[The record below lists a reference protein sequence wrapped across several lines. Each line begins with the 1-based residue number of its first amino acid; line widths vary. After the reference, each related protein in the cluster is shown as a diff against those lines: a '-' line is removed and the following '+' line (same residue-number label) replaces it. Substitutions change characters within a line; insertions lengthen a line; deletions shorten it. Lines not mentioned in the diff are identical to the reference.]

1 MQMSAAEMGFS
12 SKSDGT
18 GDQGESLKGQGF
30 YQDKPEWKDVRP
42 IDSVDGDDGGDPVVS
57 IAYSEKFKDVFS
69 YVWAVISSGEL
80 SPRIPHLIT
89 EAGLGP
95 DFEKE
100 FELNSQILKNHPKNY
115 QPWQHEKALLSW
127 AMVPRRS
134 GTGPNSGHNSKNP
147 GTDFGTELKLT
158 EQMLGADPKNYHAWQ
173 HRQWILGVFKGFF
186 PSLAGEEL
194 AFVKTLLE
202 TDVRITRHGIS
213 AISCFSIY
221 LETFP
226 RKLSPKKSLRLGS
239 LRLQRSGMK
248 VLGVICEVSSIWLTR
263 LPDESL
269 EGAAFYMKITES
281 VPMTAFYVD
290 LIDEL
295 LSAGEDAYIK
305 DYGEAISAL
314 DNLTS
319 IDPIRAVYWE
329 FVKQKFVV
337 AHAEIAS
344 RKVVVFH
351 LD

>member
-1 MQMSAAEMGFS
+1 MGFRV
-12 SKSDGT
+12 KAGV

-42 IDSVDGDDGGDPVVS
+42 IDSVMGMMELNPVVS
-57 IAYSEKFKDVFS
+57 IAYSENS
-69 YVWAVISSGEL
+69 MSGAVISSGEL
-80 SPRIPHLIT
+80 SPRVLDLTRDAIKLDAANYTVWQLRRDVLQALKIPHLVT

-95 DFEKE
+95 EFKKE

-127 AMVPRRS
+127 AIGYQEEVGLDQIQVTTPKILEPILER
-134 GTGPNSGHNSKNP
+134 
-147 GTDFGTELKLT
+147 ELKLT
-158 EQMLGADPKNYHAWQ
+158 EQMLARPQKLSCLATPPMDFG
-173 HRQWILGVFKGFF
+173 RFKGF
-186 PSLAGEEL
+186 SQACAGRSW
-194 AFVKTLLE
+194 LLSRLCWKP
-202 TDVRITRHGIS
+202 TCGITRHGTS

-226 RKLSPKKSLRLGS
+226 RKLSPKKSPKLGN
-239 LRLQRSGMK
+239 LLLQRSGMK
-248 VLGVICEVSSIWLTR
+248 VLGVICE
-263 LPDESL
+263 
-269 EGAAFYMKITES
+269 ES

-319 IDPIRAVYWE
+319 IDPIRALYWE

-337 AHAEIAS
+337 AHAEVAEQKGCCLS
-344 RKVVVFH
+344 S
-351 LD
+351 